1 MKQNLT
7 SEQAQELFG
16 IKRSDLQLAMK
27 KGLLRSSRDQKEKLF
42 DLEELQHLFSTNLDS
57 SKPKLEVHVSAKTG
71 LSCIDL
77 FAGAGGTALGLSN
90 AGFSHVL
97 LSEYDGIACSTLRKN
112 SPSWNVVE
120 GDVAQI
126 DFTEFHGK
134 VDVVEGGFPCQA
146 FSFAGKKRGFDDARG
161 TLFYEF
167 ARCVQEVMP
176 KIAIGENVRGLLSHD
191 NGRTLK
197 SMIQI
202 LQSIKSPEG
211 IGYKVAFKLLSSQFF
226 DVPQKRERLIIIAV
240 REDVFQ
246 GGILFPKERAYVR
259 TVREAIGDKPVSEG
273 QIYPKKKA
281 EMMALVP
288 EGGDW
293 RDLPL
298 DVQKDYLGASFF
310 LGGGK
315 TGMARRL
322 AWDEPSLTL
331 TCAPAQKQTERCHPE
346 DTRPLNVREYARIQT
361 FPDNWKF
368 EGSATQQYKQIG
380 NAVPVNLAYFIG
392 RAAVSMIN
400 GYSDMEQFTFE
411 IPLDRIK
418 DF

>member
-1 MKQNLT
+1 MKEKLT
-7 SEQAQELFG
+7 SGQAQELFG
-16 IKRSDLQLAMK
+16 IQRSDIQLAMK
-27 KGLLRSSRDQKEKLF
+27 KGLLRSSIGNTEKLF
-42 DLEELQHLFSTNLDS
+42 NLEELQHLFSDNLKS
-57 SKPKLEVHVSAKTG
+57 SKPKLEVHVSGRTG

-90 AGFSHVL
+90 AGFHHVL
-97 LSEYDGIACSTLRKN
+97 LSEYDGTACETLRRN
-112 SPSWNVVE
+112 EPSWNVVE

-126 DFTEFHGK
+126 DFTEFYGK

-167 ARCVQEVMP
+167 ARCVKEVMP

-191 NGRTLK
+191 KGRTLK
-197 SMIQI
+197 SMVQI
-202 LQSIKSPEG
+202 LQSIRSTDG

-240 REDVFQ
+240 REDVFD
-246 GGILFPKERAYVR
+246 GGILFPKELPYVR

-273 QIYPKKKA
+273 QSYPQKKA
-281 EMMALVP
+281 AVMSLVP

-298 DVQKDYLGASFF
+298 VIQKEYLGASFY

-346 DTRPLNVREYARIQT
+346 ETRPLNVREYARIQT
-361 FPDNWKF
+361 FPDSWAF
-368 EGSATQQYKQIG
+368 AGSPTQQYKQIG

-392 RAAVSMIN
+392 RAAFSMISGN
-400 GYSDMEQFTFE
+400 KSQAQFTLE
-411 IPLDRIK
+411 PALDPIE